1 MNRYLLLRDNK
12 QTGPYSAEEL
22 IQKGFKAYDL
32 IWIDGKSAGWRYPG
46 ELPEFASHAPMVEE
60 QPFDR
65 FYKKPSNRPAAEKPE
80 EPVRETPVIAV
91 KEVQPARVI
100 PLTTKKVFV
109 TLPQTAAVR
118 SQSQPVQYTEP
129 SPPVR
134 NDTPPSYPD
143 PVYARATVQ
152 SAAAKT
158 SAAKTPVKT
167 EGLPEKSS
175 TSSPLE
181 ASTPSLFTGRS
192 LALRAAIAVCLLL
205 GGVIIGLLISSGKTE
220 AEQEKLA
227 QRLEA
232 LRSKQEISA
241 TPAPPETET
250 VPAAA
255 GVVIPAAPLPQP
267 VTEAL
272 DKKPVT
278 QTVVYQEPEK
288 PLPAPTGTEPEKEK
302 LSPPISTD
310 KNLPAP
316 EPIKPRENL
325 YPLVKLS
332 ASPYKTGVLGG
343 ISGLQLTITNN
354 SLHLLDEVAV
364 QIKYLGPEKRVIR
377 TEVILVR
384 AVEAGQQK
392 TVDVPKSSRGVTVET
407 TIIRISAAA
416 TAQP

>member
-65 FYKKPSNRPAAEKPE
+65 FYKKPANRPSAEKPA
-80 EPVRETPVIAV
+80 EPVQEPPVIAV

-118 SQSQPVQYTEP
+118 SQSQTVLYTEP

-134 NDTPPSYPD
+134 NDTPPNYPD

-205 GGVIIGLLISSGKTE
+205 GGVIIGLLISSGKTQ
-220 AEQEKLA
+220 AEQEALA

-232 LRSKQEISA
+232 LRTKQELSSA
-241 TPAPPETET
+241 PAPLETA
-250 VPAAA
+250 PATSAL
-255 GVVIPAAPLPQP
+255 VIPADPLPQP
-267 VTEAL
+267 VVEAL
-272 DKKPVT
+272 DKKPVS

-288 PLPAPTGTEPEKEK
+288 QLPAPIAADTEKEK
-302 LSPPISTD
+302 LSPPISAD
-310 KNLPAP
+310 KNPPLP
-316 EPIKPRENL
+316 EPVKPRENL

-343 ISGLQLTITNN
+343 ISGLQLTVTNN

-364 QIKYLGPEKRVIR
+364 QVKYLGPEKRVIR